1 MEHKNYYKGKS
12 GERRFAEWLTQNGI
26 RAWRDSASGGGNREK
41 SDVGN
46 NINANFEVKTVK
58 TLGLLKAWK
67 QTESAAEKTH
77 NTPYLVVHFDGM
89 RDGEWLMVMD
99 NYSWLELYRQS
110 RQPKN
115 IYEPSKQLK
124 YKLELGRK
132 VLGEILKDL
141 Q

>member
-1 MEHKNYYKGKS
+1 MSLLAKKKGNA
-12 GERRFAEWLTQNGI
+12 GERRFAEWLTHNGI
-26 RAWRDSASGGGNREK
+26 RAWRDAGSGGGNREK

-58 TLGLLKAWK
+58 KINLLKAWN

-77 NTPYLVVHFDGM
+77 NTPYVVVHFDGM

-99 NYSWLELYRQS
+99 NYSWLELYKQA

-115 IYEPSKQLK
+115 IYEPSRQFKW
-124 YKLELGRK
+124 KLETLK
-132 VLGEILKDL
+132 KIMNDILKDL
-141 Q
+141 